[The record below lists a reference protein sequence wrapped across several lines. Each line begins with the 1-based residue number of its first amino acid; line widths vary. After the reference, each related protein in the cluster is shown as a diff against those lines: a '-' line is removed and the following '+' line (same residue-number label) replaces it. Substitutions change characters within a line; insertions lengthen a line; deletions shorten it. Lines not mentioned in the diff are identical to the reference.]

1 MAKRRRTRGK
11 STPAKSRRRSS
22 RQRAK
27 AARKRPR
34 KSVRASSRTRSAKP
48 KRRKRRRSVSSRQKI
63 DVIFKGLAVALEPPR
78 DNDPANLDAL
88 FRARLEAAL
97 EDLSA
102 QAHPFKFV
110 EGFRTVERQQ
120 WLFGSGR
127 PNVVPFGRAG
137 KIVTQRDGVTKLSNH
152 QGSGVA
158 GTGKA
163 ADCYPIIDG
172 RVQIPQASDPIWR
185 TYAETVMKQG
195 LVAGLNFPTLRDAP
209 HCELV

>member
-1 MAKRRRTRGK
+1 MAKHRRTRGTK
-11 STPAKSRRRSS
+11 RSR
-22 RQRAK
+22 K
-27 AARKRPR
+27 PI
-34 KSVRASSRTRSAKP
+34 RASSRARSARP
-48 KRRKRRRSVSSRQKI
+48 KRRKARRAVSPRQKI
-63 DVIFKGLAVALEPPR
+63 DVMFKGLAIALEPAR
-78 DNDPANLDAL
+78 DNNPANLDAP
-88 FRARLEAAL
+88 FRAKLEAAL

-102 QAHPFKFV
+102 RAHPFKFV

-127 PNVVPFGRAG
+127 PDVVPFGRAG

-158 GTGKA
+158 GSGRA
-163 ADCYPIIDG
+163 ADCYPIIGG

-185 TYAETVMKQG
+185 TYAEAVIRQG

-209 HCELV
+209 HCELA